1 MSAPIR
7 TSHPAAA
14 PPAAA
19 PPAETGSPGPVPA
32 KRIVRIGLILAGVL
46 AAALVL
52 GVLPRM
58 SRTKRLASVVAV
70 NTEMPAVKVATIN
83 YAPTASTVTLP
94 ATLSA
99 IENAPIYA
107 RVAGYINRTMVDI
120 GSRVRKGDL
129 LARIDAPELDHQ
141 VEQARAAAAQA
152 RASLQL
158 TQVELA
164 RWQSMAGDSA
174 VTADELDQKAAAF
187 NVATATLN
195 SAVANLRQLR
205 QLQSYEQVVAPFSGI
220 ITARNVTAGA
230 LVGTAG
236 AVSGSLPSAMGSVA
250 GSLFQLARI
259 DTLAIYVTV
268 PEENVDGVKVGMPAM
283 ATVSAFPAD
292 TLRGRIA
299 RTTNALD
306 PNARTLLAEVDVPN
320 PTGTFLPGAYA
331 QVQITLSRT
340 RSALKVPATALV
352 IRSGPAQV
360 VTVGADSTVS
370 YSNVTIGRDY
380 GSWVEVTGGLAPG
393 ASVVLN
399 PSDELQAG
407 QRVRVAM

>member
-1 MSAPIR
+1 MRTAIR
-7 TSHPAAA
+7 TSPSTL
-14 PPAAA
+14 PPTAEAI
-19 PPAETGSPGPVPA
+19 PPSPVPA
-32 KRIVRIGLILAGVL
+32 RRIGRIGLVVACIFL
-46 AAALVL
+46 AALAVGLV
-52 GVLPRM
+52 PRM
-58 SRTKRLASVVAV
+58 TRTKRLAAVVAA
-70 NTEMPAVKVATIN
+70 NTEMAVVSVAKVD
-83 YAPTASTVTLP
+83 YAPTAATVTLP

-99 IENAPIYA
+99 IENAPIFA

-141 VEQARAAAAQA
+141 VEQARAAVAQA

-164 RWQSMAGDSA
+164 RWQSMAVDSA

-195 SAVANLRQLR
+195 SAEANLRQLR
-205 QLQSYEQVVAPFSGI
+205 QLQSYEQVVAPFSGV

-230 LVGTAG
+230 LVGAAG
-236 AVSGSLPSAMGSVA
+236 AVSGSLPSAMGSVP

-259 DTLAIYVTV
+259 DTLAVYVTV
-268 PEENVDGVKVGMPAM
+268 PEENVDAVQVGKPAI
-283 ATVSAFPAD
+283 ATVSAFPGD
-292 TLRGRIA
+292 TLRGHIA

-320 PTGTFLPGAYA
+320 PSGNFLPGAYA

-340 RSALKVPATALV
+340 KSALQVPATALV
-352 IRSGPAQV
+352 IRSGPPQV
-360 VTVGADSTVS
+360 VTVGPDSTLR
-370 YSNVTIGRDY
+370 YSTVTIGRDY

-399 PSDELQAG
+399 PTDDLQAG
-407 QRVRVAM
+407 QRVRVPSK

>member
-7 TSHPAAA
+7 TSDPAVARA
-14 PPAAA
+14 VEAV
-19 PPAETGSPGPVPA
+19 SPRPVPA
-32 KRIVRIGLILAGVL
+32 RRIVRIGLILACVL
-46 AAALVL
+46 VAALVL

-58 SRTKRLASVVAV
+58 TRTKRLASVVAA

-83 YAPTASTVTLP
+83 YAPTASSVTLP

-99 IENAPIYA
+99 IENAPIFA

-141 VEQARAAAAQA
+141 VEQARAAVAQA
-152 RASLQL
+152 RASLAL
-158 TQVELA
+158 TRVELA
-164 RWQSMAGDSA
+164 RWQSMAVDSA
-174 VTADELDQKAAAF
+174 VTADELDQKTAAF

-195 SAVANLRQLR
+195 STKANLRQLR
-205 QLQSYEQVVAPFSGI
+205 QLQSYEQVVAPFSGV

-236 AVSGSLPSAMGSVA
+236 AVSGSLPSAMGSVP

-259 DTLAIYVTV
+259 DTLAVYVTV
-268 PEENVDGVKVGMPAM
+268 PEENVDAVQVGKAAI

-320 PTGTFLPGAYA
+320 PSGTFLPGAYA
-331 QVQITLSRT
+331 QVQIPLSKS
-340 RSALKVPATALV
+340 RSALQVSATALV
-352 IRSGPAQV
+352 IRSGPPQV
-360 VTVGADSTVS
+360 MIVGPDSKLSYSTVTVG
-370 YSNVTIGRDY
+370 RDF

-393 ASVVLN
+393 ARVVLN
-399 PSDELQAG
+399 PTDDLQAG
-407 QRVRVAM
+407 QRVRVAP